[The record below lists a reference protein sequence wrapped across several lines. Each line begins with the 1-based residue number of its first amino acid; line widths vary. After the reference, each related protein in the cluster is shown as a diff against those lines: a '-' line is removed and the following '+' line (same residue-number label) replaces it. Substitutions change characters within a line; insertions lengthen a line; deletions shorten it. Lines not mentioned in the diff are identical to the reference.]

1 MDERERWVL
10 KRLDDNGRE
19 VEVRRFDKR
28 AEAEAAAK
36 EFEERGHKQTYW
48 VEAVTSPGA

>member
-1 MDERERWVL
+1 MAEEARWVL

-19 VEVRRFDKR
+19 EEIRRFSTR

-36 EFEERGHKQTYW
+36 EFELRGHKQTYW
-48 VEAVTSPGA
+48 VEDSTSPPA